1 MKGNVLLV
9 TSADSDLIGVVETA
23 TRQTGRGLK
32 TANSARKTFEILD
45 VGLDD
50 VDVAVVEMDA
60 SLHSVAVVEALNGL
74 PAGPPVVA
82 IIGPDE
88 AEAIPILQHRGTS
101 ACLTKPFGIQE
112 FATLI
117 NELCA
122 AARAKRPP
130 SCDQWGHVCGSGAP
144 HSHLELTP
152 VPN

>member
-23 TRQTGRGLK
+23 TRQTGRGVK

-88 AEAIPILQHRGTS
+88 AA
-101 ACLTKPFGIQE
+101 
-112 FATLI
+112 LI